1 MAIVKYDR
9 SERRGMSDDSHHEDD
24 HDHGASEGRVTSPM
38 QAYSTGQVLRG
49 ALVLV
54 VGLALTFGLGLAL

>member
-1 MAIVKYDR
+1 MAIVKYAR
-9 SERRGMSDDSHHEDD
+9 SESRAMSDDSHHEDD

-38 QAYSTGQVLRG
+38 QEYSGGQVLRG

-54 VGLALTFGLGLAL
+54 VGVALTFGLGLAL

>member
-1 MAIVKYDR
+1 
-9 SERRGMSDDSHHEDD
+9 MSDDSHHEDD

-38 QAYSTGQVLRG
+38 QEYSSGQVLRG

-54 VGLALTFGLGLAL
+54 VGVALTFGLGLAL